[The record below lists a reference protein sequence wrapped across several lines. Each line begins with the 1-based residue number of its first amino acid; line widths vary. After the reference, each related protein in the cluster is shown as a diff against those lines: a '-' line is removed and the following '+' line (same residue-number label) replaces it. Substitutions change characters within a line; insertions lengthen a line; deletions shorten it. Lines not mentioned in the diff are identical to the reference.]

1 MKQIDLEPGQYRQR
15 GFRSEPAI
23 HKVLMRSAALC
34 GIWFIAVVIF
44 GRYAD
49 HNQPWY
55 FIAAF
60 ALSPLALLFYIAVSL
75 DD

>member
-1 MKQIDLEPGQYRQR
+1 MQIDLEPQEYRRR
-15 GFRSEPAI
+15 GYLSQPAI
-23 HKVLMRSAALC
+23 GKVLMRSAVLC

-44 GRYAD
+44 GRYAH

-60 ALSPLALLFYIAVSL
+60 ALAPFALLFYITVAL